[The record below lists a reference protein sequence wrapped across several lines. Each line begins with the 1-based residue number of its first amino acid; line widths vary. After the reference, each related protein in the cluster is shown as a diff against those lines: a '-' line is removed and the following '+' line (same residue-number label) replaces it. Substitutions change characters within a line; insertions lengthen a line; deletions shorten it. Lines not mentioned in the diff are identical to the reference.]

1 MGYSVRVTPSVRERL
16 KSTVN
21 YLVEVRCDSQY
32 ARRLLDGVE
41 AAIGSFKSDALFP
54 IIDIRAS
61 GLVGRSVYKRKVGSY
76 KLLYVIDE
84 QEKSICIFSFI
95 NDRQDGRHIISA
107 DYRN

>member
-1 MGYSVRVTPSVRERL
+1 MGYSVRVTSSVRERL

-21 YLVEVRCDSQY
+21 YLVEVRCDPQY

-76 KLLYVIDE
+76 KLLYIIDE
-84 QEKSICIFSFI
+84 
-95 NDRQDGRHIISA
+95 
-107 DYRN
+107 